1 MTEEFRSSLE
11 KELGA
16 RKTELETLKSQAR
29 RLRADSMQLSGSET
43 SSPQSASP
51 RVVTTGMTAAA
62 IVAASNTGA
71 SGTTKARSSD
81 AIPPKVPVLVS
92 GPSNGQ
98 ASGAAP
104 AATVSSPPVDAR
116 VTKTRRDTKST
127 TVSAGAA
134 VTKPAPADAPASPVE
149 PATPEIISRD
159 KEVLSPV
166 TPVTATASDGLPQ
179 YSAADVA
186 AALAESSVMPSTG
199 LGLHMG
205 HMGLGQHNLGL
216 STPSLSNYGNN
227 PFGNLAAITAS
238 MSAQQQLLSNPMD
251 FQHLFQQHMQ
261 QQHDSGYDVHSKQIV
276 SSLGLDRDMDSPS
289 PNLLR
294 ESGRPKVPSHA
305 RALDLDRRGHTDST
319 NKLTSGS
326 TLSASA
332 PPFQSTSHSM
342 GREGRSDMTSVSQLT
357 LAQQQQL
364 LMMQMALSQSQRLG
378 GVVPGLGMP
387 NVAPVVY
394 AATAGAMPAL
404 SRHAP
409 TPQIL
414 NPLLPTLVR
423 ALHCCGDGCMHACM
437 DVYSCMYVCM
447 CVCMYIMCVCVYVCM
462 HARACAWFSFDSTLH
477 SAPPFDELL
486 RCEDAFPPTAR

>member
-1 MTEEFRSSLE
+1 M
-11 KELGA
+11 

-71 SGTTKARSSD
+71 VGTAKARASD
-81 AIPPKVPVLVS
+81 AIPPKVPIFVS

-98 ASGAAP
+98 ANGAAP
-104 AATVSSPPVDAR
+104 AATVSTPPVDAR
-116 VTKTRRDTKST
+116 VAKSRRDAKST
-127 TVSAGAA
+127 AASSGAA
-134 VTKPAPADAPASPVE
+134 ITKPATSDALVSPVE
-149 PATPEIISRD
+149 PATPEIGLRD

-166 TPVTATASDGLPQ
+166 TPVTAAASDGLPQ

-186 AALAESSVMPSTG
+186 AALAESSVMQSSG

-205 HMGLGQHNLGL
+205 HMGLSQHNLGL

-261 QQHDSGYDVHSKQIV
+261 QQQHDSGYDVHSKQIV
-276 SSLGLDRDMDSPS
+276 SSLGLDRDLDSPS
-289 PNLLR
+289 PSLLR
-294 ESGRPKVPSHA
+294 ESGRQVPSHA
-305 RALDLDRRGHTDST
+305 RALEMDRRSHTESGS
-319 NKLTSGS
+319 KLSAGS

-332 PPFQSTSHSM
+332 PPFQSSSHAM
-342 GREGRSDMTSVSQLT
+342 GREGLRSDLTSVSQLT

-364 LMMQMALSQSQRLG
+364 LMMQMALTQSQRLG
-378 GVVPGLGMP
+378 GVVPGLGVGLP

-423 ALHCCGDGCMHACM
+423 AFGCYCCCC
-437 DVYSCMYVCM
+437 CCE
-447 CVCMYIMCVCVYVCM
+447 CVNMSECVCV
-462 HARACAWFSFDSTLH
+462 CAHT
-477 SAPPFDELL
+477 
-486 RCEDAFPPTAR
+486 FPYFV